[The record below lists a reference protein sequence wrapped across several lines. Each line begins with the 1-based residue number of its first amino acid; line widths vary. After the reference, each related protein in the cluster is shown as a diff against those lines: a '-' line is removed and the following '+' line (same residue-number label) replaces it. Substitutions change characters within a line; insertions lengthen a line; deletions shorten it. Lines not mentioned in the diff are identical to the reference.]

1 MCHQGR
7 GYAPTLE
14 QSNRIKTDEPSD
26 MLSDLISNPIQSRDM
41 DNLVSQFIERE
52 RDIQRL
58 EGSGLIQGFGSTAD
72 PMFLKSYIGE

>member
-1 MCHQGR
+1 
-7 GYAPTLE
+7 
-14 QSNRIKTDEPSD
+14 

-41 DNLVSQFIERE
+41 DNLVSQFIKRE

-58 EGSGLIQGFGSTAD
+58 EGSGLIQRFGSTAD

>member
-1 MCHQGR
+1 
-7 GYAPTLE
+7 
-14 QSNRIKTDEPSD
+14 

-58 EGSGLIQGFGSTAD
+58 EGSGLIQRFGSTAD
-72 PMFLKSYIGE
+72 PMFLKSNIGE